1 VAGAK
6 PSALDAARCLARGAE
21 MHDPLAWT
29 ERASAAA
36 RTLVMRGELS
46 GARLARALDLHPR
59 TLRRRLGEE
68 GSGVR
73 GIFDAVRCSLAC
85 ELPHQTQLPLDE
97 IASTLGFADASAFVR
112 AFRAWAGCT
121 PGRWRA
127 QQRLNPPP
135 ARG

>member
-36 RTLVMRGELS
+36 RTLVMRGE
-46 GARLARALDLHPR
+46 
-59 TLRRRLGEE
+59 E

-97 IASTLGFADASAFVR
+97 IASMLSFADASAFVR

-127 QQRLNPPP
+127 QQRLNPPA